1 MAEGLRQ
8 RCLKGINAARTP
20 ILRGL
25 PCHYPAALDGR
36 SVDPSALP
44 WVANSLFRLG
54 AELSPYV
61 GFTLAMAT
69 MVLLGV
75 QAFGFIRVW
84 PRRTTPEHP
93 VVFGVYWGL
102 ILGLI
107 VPGAVATLLDK
118 GVFGLLSAVL

>member
-1 MAEGLRQ
+1 MAPPSRSRRPQRRSIGLAVG
-8 RCLKGINAARTP
+8 C
-20 ILRGL
+20 
-25 PCHYPAALDGR
+25 AL
-36 SVDPSALP
+36 
-44 WVANSLFRLG
+44 LFRLG

-69 MVLLGV
+69 MVLLGG

-93 VVFGVYWGL
+93 VVVGVYWGL

-118 GVFGLLSAVL
+118 GVFGLLSAAL